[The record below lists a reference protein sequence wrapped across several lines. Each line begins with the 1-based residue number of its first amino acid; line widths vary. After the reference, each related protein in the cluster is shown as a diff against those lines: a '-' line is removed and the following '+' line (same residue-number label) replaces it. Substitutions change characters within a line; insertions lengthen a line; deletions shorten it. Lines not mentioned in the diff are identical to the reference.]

1 MLALEV
7 ILLGCA
13 VYMLVLTVKMNSS
26 KEIPSFFVSSRI
38 KMENAHDKEGYINY
52 MTPRMY
58 LFCGVLIVF
67 SLISIAS
74 KYIFVPP
81 VVTLVINIL
90 YFVILILYGVISV
103 KAQNKFLFK

>member
-38 KMENAHDKEGYINY
+38 KIENAKDKEGYIKY

-67 SLISIAS
+67 SGISIIS
-74 KYIFVPP
+74 GYINIPAY
-81 VVTLVINIL
+81 VTLVVNVL
-90 YFVILILYGVISV
+90 YFAVLIIYGIISV
-103 KAQNKFLFK
+103 KAQNKYLN